1 MQVYDADVNE
11 WTDVFVIEEDARNW
25 GDTLSKLT
33 VKRDISNGHKH
44 QIVEVISGLLQLDP
58 SKRMTAEQ
66 VLQHPLF
73 RF

>member
-1 MQVYDADVNE
+1 MNE
-11 WTDVFVIEEDARNW
+11 WTEVFVIEEDARNW
-25 GDTLSKLT
+25 GDTLSKLA

-66 VLQHPLF
+66 AFQHPLL
-73 RF
+73 RL

>member
-1 MQVYDADVNE
+1 MNE
-11 WTDVFVIEEDARNW
+11 WTDVLVIEEDARNW
-25 GDTLSKLT
+25 GDTLANKLT
-33 VKRDISNGHKH
+33 VQRDISNGHEH
-44 QIVEVISGLLQLDP
+44 QIVELISGLLQLDP